1 MDRRK
6 FLKNTI
12 GGIGGSILT
21 SSLIDFYLLNVY
33 RGMIHRAFG
42 LPQGGE
48 VEKKF
53 LNVAVYGGMP
63 GWMWNIPLRPNGDSD
78 AFSYGHQTNDPSKAC
93 FGRSSSLTRRLRVA
107 SPGVTN
113 IREWGIGICP
123 ICGPG

>member
-78 AFSYGHQTNDPSKAC
+78 AFSYGHQTNDPSKSMLWTKFVSDSAAPGG
-93 FGRSSSLTRRLRVA
+93 FSGRYEHTK
-107 SPGVTN
+107 
-113 IREWGIGICP
+113 IGRAHV
-123 ICGPG
+123 